1 MFDWGYIVGYLG
13 ILSGLLV
20 APPQLLKILRTKN
33 IDGISYTTYVFLVLA
48 LILYLLHAIY
58 IQSPVFIVA
67 QSLNLVS
74 NTAILV
80 IMLRRNH
87 LTR

>member
-13 ILSGLLV
+13 ILSGLMV

-74 NTAILV
+74 NTAILI
-80 IMLRRNH
+80 IMLRRKY
-87 LTR
+87 LTK